1 MYSSW
6 VDPQYLTMDITQ
18 IYAIVIA
25 GVALVFL
32 LRTGVSCLAPNL
44 IATSSHVYQYLS
56 HSYVLN
62 RHTLIGPWTGAG
74 VLLHLIYLAVNA
86 VCLSVGVTNLSHAGR
101 RAGTLAVINLGLL
114 LSGLHLNFLADLLGL
129 SVAAIRVIHRSA
141 GLVAFGFAV
150 FHVVVAAITERL
162 AFVREFEKPFV
173 IIVSSSLSAHLRLL
187 TYLGG
192 VDSLY
197 PHNHPTVPCPETV
210 L

>member
-114 LSGLHLNFLADLLGL
+114 LSGLHLNFLADRQPALAVDDLDRPLPHEVGDPLCQLAGDIATAGDELLPVEFYL
-129 SVAAIRVIHRSA
+129 S
-141 GLVAFGFAV
+141 G
-150 FHVVVAAITERL
+150 
-162 AFVREFEKPFV
+162 
-173 IIVSSSLSAHLRLL
+173 
-187 TYLGG
+187 
-192 VDSLY
+192 
-197 PHNHPTVPCPETV
+197 
-210 L
+210 